1 MAASFA
7 MASYSSWT
15 CCGAGRGPGRAK
27 GALMRAFSG
36 ADSFDISGDFSLLDI
51 AQAEE
56 PSVFV
61 IMTMMHGDQSWGRAD
76 LLHLPGPKSS
86 EARFEVRSR
95 RMYTK
100 QSHGRSDVNSIRTI
114 MKMSSDKKI
123 KEPFW
128 LGYVCCHDCGN
139 N

>member
-1 MAASFA
+1 

-27 GALMRAFSG
+27 GALIRAFSG

-56 PSVFV
+56 PTGFV

-76 LLHLPGPKSS
+76 LLHLPGPKLS
-86 EARFEVRSR
+86 EARSEVRSR

-100 QSHGRSDVNSIRTI
+100 QSHGRECEFDQDNYV
-114 MKMSSDKKI
+114 KMSSDKKI

-128 LGYVCCHDCGN
+128 LGYVSCHDCGDN
-139 N
+139 